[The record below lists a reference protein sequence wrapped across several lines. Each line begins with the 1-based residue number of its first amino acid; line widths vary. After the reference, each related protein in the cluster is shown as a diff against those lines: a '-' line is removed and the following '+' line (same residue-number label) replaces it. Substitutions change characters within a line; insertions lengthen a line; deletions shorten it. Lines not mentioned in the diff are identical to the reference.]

1 MQAIMSFRA
10 VVTGALA
17 ALMLTACGGG
27 AGSSGVATSGAPGV
41 GSSCTSGA
49 SCGSVYVAVTD
60 ADGDF
65 LSYTVDV
72 LSLSLE
78 RSDGTTVQALP
89 VSTRVDFS
97 QYVDLSEFLTAATV
111 PVGSYVAGTLRLDY
125 TNADIS
131 VELNGEPQP
140 ARAVDASGNALG
152 IRDVRV
158 VLDNRGR
165 LVVTPGR
172 PALLTLD
179 FDLTASNSV
188 NLTTTPI
195 SVTATPALVASIAP
209 VDEKE
214 LRLRGPLVSV
224 DATASS
230 YVADVRPFNHP
241 TARLGQVT
249 IHTDATT
256 AFEVNGQTYTGAPG
270 LAALAAAGTGTST
283 IAFGTL
289 TTTDRRFDA
298 AIVHAGSSVPGLSQ
312 DVVSGSILSRS
323 GNELIVRGGTLVTPS
338 ITTDGSQFVR
348 EAIKVRIGAGTRIF
362 KDGSRPEL
370 LGLEALSVG
379 QRIQAF
385 GSVATENGQRVLD
398 ATQGRVRMHL
408 THLLGTVGTTVP
420 GQLTMRLGAIDGR
433 EISAFN
439 FAGTGV
445 TGAVDADP
453 VAYEVATGVL
463 PLNTLA
469 AGDPVRVFGFVGP
482 FGVAPP
488 DFTGRTVAD
497 YSEVR
502 SVLAIGW
509 AATGT
514 TAPFLSL
521 GSDGLLLD
529 LTNPAIG
536 SRHTL
541 RVGPLVRN
549 LLALPAAP
557 RLVPAI
563 GVRTSFVVV
572 AQGTSRTYEDFAEFA
587 ADLGL
592 RLNGATRLRGL
603 SATGQYAAGLNQFT
617 AQTVVV
623 IFD

>member
-1 MQAIMSFRA
+1 MSFRA
-10 VVTGALA
+10 AITGALA
-17 ALMLTACGGG
+17 TLALAACGGG
-27 AGSSGVATSGAPGV
+27 EGSSGTASSGVPGV
-41 GSSCTSGA
+41 GTSCASGA

-78 RSDGTTVQALP
+78 RADGTTVQALP

-111 PVGSYVAGTLRLDY
+111 PVGTYVGGTMRLDY

-131 VELNGEPQP
+131 VELNGQPQA
-140 ARAVDASGNALG
+140 ARAVDASGTVLG
-152 IRDVRV
+152 VRDVRV

-188 NLTTTPI
+188 NLGTTPI
-195 SVTATPALVASIAP
+195 TVTATPALVASIAP

-224 DATASS
+224 DTGAGS

-241 TARLGQVT
+241 TARFGQVT
-249 IHTDATT
+249 VHTDSTT
-256 AFEVNGQTYTGAPG
+256 AFEINGQSYTGAAG
-270 LAALAAAGTGTST
+270 LAALVAAGTGTPT

-289 TTTDRRFDA
+289 TTAERRFDA
-298 AIVHAGSSVPGLSQ
+298 AVVHAGSSVPGLSQ
-312 DVVSGSILSRS
+312 DVVTGSILSRS
-323 GNELIVRGGTLVTPS
+323 GNELIVRGGTLITPS
-338 ITTDGSQFVR
+338 STTDGSQFVR
-348 EAIKVRIGAGTRIF
+348 DAIKVRIGAGTRVF
-362 KDGSRPEL
+362 KDGLPAAS
-370 LGLEALSVG
+370 LGLDALSVG

-408 THLLGTVGTTVP
+408 THLLGTVAGAVP
-420 GQLTMRLGAIDGR
+420 GQLTMQLGAIDGR
-433 EISAFN
+433 EVSAFN
-439 FAGTGV
+439 FTGTGL
-445 TGAVDADP
+445 TSAVDANP
-453 VAYEVATGVL
+453 NAYEVATGQL
-463 PLNTLA
+463 PLSNLV
-469 AGDPVRVFGFVGP
+469 AGHPVRVFGFVTP

-509 AATGT
+509 GTTGT
-514 TAPFLSL
+514 AAPFLSL
-521 GSDGLLLD
+521 GSEGLLLD
-529 LTNPAIG
+529 LANPAIG
-536 SRHTL
+536 QRHTL
-541 RVGPLVRN
+541 RVGPFVRD

-557 RLVPAI
+557 RIVPAT

-572 AQGTSRTYEDFAEFA
+572 AQGTSRMYADFAEFV
-587 ADLGL
+587 ADLTL
-592 RLNGATRLRGL
+592 RLNGSTRLRGL
-603 SATGQYAAGLNQFT
+603 TATGQYDGGLNQFT
-617 AQTVVV
+617 AQTAVV
-623 IFD
+623 ILD

>member
-1 MQAIMSFRA
+1 MQAIKSFRTA
-10 VVTGALA
+10 VFGLA
-17 ALMLTACGGG
+17 ALLGLAACGGG
-27 AGSSGVATSGAPGV
+27 GEL
-41 GSSCTSGA
+41 SGA
-49 SCGSVYVAVTD
+49 SATPGITSTCSSPAGCGSVYVAVTD

-78 RSDGTTVQALP
+78 RADGTTVQALP

-111 PVGSYVAGTLRLDY
+111 PLGTYVAGTLRLDY

-131 VELNGEPQP
+131 VEVNGQPQA
-140 ARAVDASGNALG
+140 ARAVDAAGTVLG

-158 VLDNRGR
+158 VLDNRSR
-165 LVVTPGR
+165 LVVAPGR

-188 NLTTTPI
+188 DLSTTPVT
-195 SVTATPALVASIAP
+195 VTATPALVASIAP

-224 DATASS
+224 DTAASA

-241 TARLGQVT
+241 SARLGQVT
-249 IHTDATT
+249 VHTSAST
-256 AFEVNGQTYTGAPG
+256 AFEVNGQTYTGAAG
-270 LAALAAAGTGTST
+270 LAALSAAGAGIPT

-289 TTTDRRFDA
+289 TTAERRFDA

-312 DVVSGSILSRS
+312 DVVTGSILSRV
-323 GNELIVRGGTLVTPS
+323 GNELVVRGGTLVTPS
-338 ITTDGSQFVR
+338 ATSDASQFVR

-362 KDGSRPEL
+362 KDGPRPVDV
-370 LGLEALSVG
+370 LGPEALSVG

-385 GSVATENGQRVLD
+385 GSVTTENGQRVLD

-408 THLLGTVGTTVP
+408 THLLGTVAATVP

-433 EISAFN
+433 EVSAFD

-445 TGAVDADP
+445 TSAVDADP
-453 VAYEVATGVL
+453 TAYEVATGLL
-463 PLNTLA
+463 PLNTLM
-469 AGDPVRVFGFVGP
+469 AGDPVRVFGFVTP

-488 DFTGRTVAD
+488 DFAGRTVAD
-497 YSEVR
+497 YSAVR

-509 AATGT
+509 GATGT

-529 LTNPAIG
+529 LANPAIG
-536 SRHTL
+536 LRHTL
-541 RVGPLVRN
+541 RVGPVVRD
-549 LLALPAAP
+549 LLALPASP
-557 RLVPAI
+557 RIVPAA

-572 AQGTSRTYEDFAEFA
+572 AQGTSRMYADFAEFV
-587 ADLGL
+587 ADLTL

-603 SATGQYAAGLNQFT
+603 TATGQYDAGLNQLT
-617 AQTVVV
+617 AQTAVV
-623 IFD
+623 ILD

>member
-1 MQAIMSFRA
+1 MQALMSLRA
-10 VVTGALA
+10 AVIGALA
-17 ALMLTACGGG
+17 TLTLAACGGG
-27 AGSSGVATSGAPGV
+27 AGSSGVATSGAPV
-41 GSSCTSGA
+41 GSGCTPA
-49 SCGSVYVAVTD
+49 SCGSVYVALTD

-78 RSDGTTVQALP
+78 RADGTTVQALP
-89 VSTRVDFS
+89 VTTRVDFS

-111 PVGSYVAGTLRLDY
+111 PVGTYVGGTLRLDY
-125 TNADIS
+125 TNADIN
-131 VELNGEPQP
+131 VELNGQPQA

-165 LVVTPGR
+165 LVVAPGR

-188 NLTTTPI
+188 NLATTPI
-195 SVTATPALVASIAP
+195 TVTATPALVASIAP

-224 DATASS
+224 DAAAGS
-230 YVADVRPFNHP
+230 YVADIRPFNHP

-249 IHTDATT
+249 IHTDSAT
-256 AFEVNGQTYTGAPG
+256 AFEVNGQSFTGAAG
-270 LAALAAAGTGTST
+270 LAALAAAGPGTPT
-283 IAFGTL
+283 VAFGTL
-289 TTTDRRFDA
+289 TTAERRFDA

-312 DVVSGSILSRS
+312 DVVTGSILSRS

-338 ITTDGSQFVR
+338 STADGSQFVR
-348 EAIKVRIGAGTRIF
+348 EAIKVRIGAGTRVF
-362 KDGSRPEL
+362 KDGSRPADV
-370 LGLEALSVG
+370 LGLDALSVG

-385 GSVATENGQRVLD
+385 GSVTTENGQRVLD

-408 THLLGTVGTTVP
+408 THLLGTVAATVP
-420 GQLTMRLGAIDGR
+420 GQLTMQLGAIDGR
-433 EISAFN
+433 EVSAFD
-439 FAGTGV
+439 FTGTGV
-445 TGAVDADP
+445 SAAVDADP
-453 VAYEVATGVL
+453 DAYEVATGLL
-463 PLNTLA
+463 PLTTLLP
-469 AGDPVRVFGFVGP
+469 GDPVRVFGFVTP

-502 SVLAIGW
+502 SILAIGW
-509 AATGT
+509 GATGT

-521 GSDGLLLD
+521 GNDGLLLD
-529 LTNPAIG
+529 LANPAIG
-536 SRHTL
+536 LRHTL
-541 RVGPLVRN
+541 RVGPLVRD
-549 LLALPAAP
+549 LLALPASP
-557 RLVPAI
+557 RIVPAT

-572 AQGTSRTYEDFAEFA
+572 SQGTSRMFADFTEFV
-587 ADLGL
+587 ADLTL
-592 RLNGATRLRGL
+592 RLNGAVRLRGL
-603 SATGQYAAGLNQFT
+603 TATGQYDAGLNQFT
-617 AQTVVV
+617 AQTAVV
-623 IFD
+623 ILD

>member
-1 MQAIMSFRA
+1 M
-10 VVTGALA
+10 
-17 ALMLTACGGG
+17 
-27 AGSSGVATSGAPGV
+27 
-41 GSSCTSGA
+41 
-49 SCGSVYVAVTD
+49 
-60 ADGDF
+60 
-65 LSYTVDV
+65 
-72 LSLSLE
+72 
-78 RSDGTTVQALP
+78 QALP

-111 PVGSYVAGTLRLDY
+111 PVGTYVGGTLRLDY

-131 VELNGEPQP
+131 VELNGQPQA
-140 ARAVDASGNALG
+140 ARAVDASGTALG
-152 IRDVRV
+152 VRDVRV

-188 NLTTTPI
+188 NLGTTPI
-195 SVTATPALVASIAP
+195 TVTATPALVASIAP

-224 DATASS
+224 DTAASS

-241 TARLGQVT
+241 TARFGQVT

-256 AFEVNGQTYTGAPG
+256 AFEINGQSYTGAPG
-270 LAALAAAGTGTST
+270 LAALAAAGASTPT

-289 TTTDRRFDA
+289 TTAERRFDA

-312 DVVSGSILSRS
+312 DVVTGSVLSRS
-323 GNELIVRGGTLVTPS
+323 GNELIVRGGTLITPS
-338 ITTDGSQFVR
+338 STTDGSQFVR
-348 EAIKVRIGAGTRIF
+348 EAIKVRIGAGTRVF
-362 KDGSRPEL
+362 KDGSPAAA
-370 LGLEALSVG
+370 LGLDALSVG

-408 THLLGTVGTTVP
+408 THLLGTVAGTVP
-420 GQLTMRLGAIDGR
+420 GQLTMQLGAIDGR
-433 EISAFN
+433 QVTAFN
-439 FAGTGV
+439 FTGTGL
-445 TGAVDADP
+445 TSAVDANP
-453 VAYEVATGVL
+453 NAYEVATGQL
-463 PLNTLA
+463 PLGSLVV
-469 AGDPVRVFGFVGP
+469 GDPVRVFGFVTP

-509 AATGT
+509 GTTGT
-514 TAPFLSL
+514 AAPFLSL

-529 LTNPAIG
+529 LANPAIG
-536 SRHTL
+536 QRHTL
-541 RVGPLVRN
+541 RVGPLVRD

-557 RLVPAI
+557 RIVPAT

-572 AQGTSRTYEDFAEFA
+572 AQGTSRMYVDFAEFV
-587 ADLGL
+587 ADLTL
-592 RLNGATRLRGL
+592 RLNGSTRLKGL
-603 SATGQYAAGLNQFT
+603 TATGQYEAGLNQFT
-617 AQTVVV
+617 AQTAV
-623 IFD
+623 